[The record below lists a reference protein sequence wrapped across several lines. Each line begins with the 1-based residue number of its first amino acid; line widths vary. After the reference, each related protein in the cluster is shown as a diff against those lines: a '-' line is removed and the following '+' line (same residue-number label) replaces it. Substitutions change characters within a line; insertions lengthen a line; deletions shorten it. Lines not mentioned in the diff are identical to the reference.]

1 MEIFAICAGM
11 IAFIYVVKGVLGL
24 IRFAKG

>member
-11 IAFIYVVKGVLGL
+11 IAFIYVVKAVLDL
-24 IRFAKG
+24 IRFARG